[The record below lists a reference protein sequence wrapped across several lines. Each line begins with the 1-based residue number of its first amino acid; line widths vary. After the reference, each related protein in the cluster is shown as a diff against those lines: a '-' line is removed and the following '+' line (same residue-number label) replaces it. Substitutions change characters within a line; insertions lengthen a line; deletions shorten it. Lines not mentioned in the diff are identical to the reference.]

1 MTGAPNQAQK
11 LAGMPACLKGQA
23 GQSWRT
29 TLISAFQVKAL
40 ELMNRIRDMKE
51 ERGQTSA
58 EYVAVTAVAVAI
70 AIGVIYAVLSSALS
84 TAVSDIGTAITDF
97 VDNNV

>member
-1 MTGAPNQAQK
+1 MVNAIQ
-11 LAGMPACLKGQA
+11 L
-23 GQSWRT
+23 
-29 TLISAFQVKAL
+29 KAL
-40 ELMNRIRDMKE
+40 EVMSRLRDMKE

-70 AIGVIYAVLSSALS
+70 AIGVIYAVLQTAL
-84 TAVSDIGTAITDF
+84 TAAVSDIGTAITDF